1 MKKPIIHASAAMGY
15 IILLFLLLFFG
26 ISEPDTPDT
35 FMMPIIM
42 LSLFVLSAAIMGY
55 LFLAEP
61 LMLYLDGK
69 KKEAVQFFAQ
79 TVGSFAILTFITV
92 AVQLIFFN

>member
-1 MKKPIIHASAAMGY
+1 MKKPIIHAAAAMGY

-35 FMMPIIM
+35 VMMPIIM
-42 LSLFVLSAAIMGY
+42 ISLFVFSAAIMGY

-69 KKEAVQFFAQ
+69 KTEAVQFFMY
-79 TVGSFAILTFITV
+79 TVGSFGLFTLLAIG
-92 AVQLIFFN
+92 AQLIVFS

>member
-1 MKKPIIHASAAMGY
+1 MKKPIIHAAAAMGY

-69 KKEAVQFFAQ
+69 KKEAVQFFFQ
-79 TVGSFAILTFITV
+79 TVGSFAMFTFVIV
-92 AVQLIFFN
+92 AVQLIFFR

>member
-1 MKKPIIHASAAMGY
+1 MKKPIIHAAAAMGY

-35 FMMPIIM
+35 VMMPIIM
-42 LSLFVLSAAIMGY
+42 ISLFVLSAAIMGY

-69 KKEAVQFFAQ
+69 KKEAVQFFMY
-79 TVGSFAILTFITV
+79 TVGSFGLFTLLAIG
-92 AVQLIFFN
+92 AQLIVFS